1 MKEAFMVPIFTASRL
16 AAVAVLLT
24 LCTVAHAQKVK
35 VEYDKKKDFSGF
47 KTYSWVKREK
57 YLRPMLA
64 AVVIGAVD
72 TQMKAK
78 GIQQVDSNG
87 DLVVAAYGAIDDD
100 ISIAGMPDVIYYFP
114 PVYGYP
120 WWGSAMYM
128 PGSSNAIYVKKGTLV
143 VDLADPHSKL
153 LQWRGIATADV
164 NAQDKERAL
173 DTIEKGVAK
182 MFKQYPGDKKPK

>member
-1 MKEAFMVPIFTASRL
+1 MVRTLTASRL